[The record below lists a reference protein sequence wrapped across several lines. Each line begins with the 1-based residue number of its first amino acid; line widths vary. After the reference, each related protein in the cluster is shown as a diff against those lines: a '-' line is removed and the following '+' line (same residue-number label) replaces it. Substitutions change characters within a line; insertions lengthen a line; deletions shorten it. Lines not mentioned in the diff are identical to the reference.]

1 LSRSRIPEPA
11 ETEPDDGQRGGVQ
24 SVARALDVL
33 EALAGPLP
41 LRLVEVA
48 NRAGLSASTAH
59 RLLATLVDRQYV
71 LRIPETGH
79 YRLSHKVLLLIG
91 SARQRS
97 ERLRVV
103 ARPHLEAVRQVSD
116 ETVNLVLLEGMSA
129 VYVDQVESSRAVRMF
144 TEIGRRVPAH
154 AVGAGKAML
163 AFQGAE
169 LLESLEALEPL
180 QRLTARTLTSSRALR
195 AELERARRMGYAVD
209 NEEYE
214 EGVMCIAAPIVW
226 PTGIANAAVSVSGPA
241 TRLSRVEATELG
253 ELAARHAGK
262 IARELGFA
270 P

>member
-1 LSRSRIPEPA
+1 M
-11 ETEPDDGQRGGVQ
+11 TEPNDGQRGAVQ
-24 SVARALDVL
+24 SVSRALDVL
-33 EALAGPLP
+33 EALAGPQP

-48 NRAGLSASTAH
+48 SRTGLRASTAH

-71 LRIPETGH
+71 LRIPESGH

-97 ERLRVV
+97 EQLRAV
-103 ARPHLEAVRQVSD
+103 ARPHLEAVRRASD
-116 ETVNLVLLEGMSA
+116 ETVNLVILEGMSA

-163 AFQGAE
+163 AFQSPE
-169 LLESLEALEPL
+169 LLESLQALEPF

-195 AELERARRMGYAVD
+195 TELERARRLGYAVD

-214 EGVMCIAAPIVW
+214 EGVMCVAAPIVSH
-226 PTGIANAAVSVSGPA
+226 TGVADAAVSVSGPA
-241 TRLSRVEATELG
+241 TRLSRVETGELG
-253 ELAARHAGK
+253 ALAARHAGE
-262 IARELGFA
+262 IAGELGFA